1 MTIIPVGDYRPD
13 APAYLGTHATVATNV
28 YPRPDGSDG
37 PLLAPVV
44 EAGTSIST
52 LFPVTTAFLAR
63 DIDGAVLIYIGVAET
78 PFVYRKYGA
87 LFYSLITN
95 FLGRSPTA
103 NNPNRFCQFGTRLM
117 VVNKQQGLFWHTVGS
132 FDAFT
137 AIPTAP
143 TADFI
148 ATVEPG
154 FVVLGNINDGTLRP
168 AGLRWSALNNALDWP
183 VVGTS
188 DAASKQSDDQ
198 DLPNGGAVMG
208 ILGAVGG
215 AAAAVFTERSVYRM
229 EYVGAPAVFAFRE
242 TVRGQG
248 CMCKNAS
255 IAINGIAYFV
265 SEQGF
270 QRFDGQTVT
279 PIGSGR
285 VSQTFL
291 DTVNREYLDRVSV
304 AHDPNRKIIVWGS
317 PLAGQ
322 DGLIRRWWVYSY
334 ATDRWRFSDDA
345 AIGDFLFLLPDAET
359 DATPMDFLDALYPGG
374 MDTITASMDG
384 ATLNGGTP
392 LLGGFT
398 DQNEYCTFTG
408 ATLAALVETGE
419 TDSNGRR
426 VFVTGIRPLTDAAA
440 PTAALGYRETFNATV
455 SYTPLTSQEVTG
467 ICGQRTNTRYARARV
482 YIPAGAVWSYLQG
495 ADVIVQPAGK
505 R

>member
-44 EAGTSIST
+44 VAGGISDT
-52 LFPVTTAFLAR
+52 QQITTAFLAR
-63 DIDGAVLIYIGVAET
+63 DGDGAVFMYVGAAET
-78 PFVYRKYGA
+78 PYIWRKAGA
-87 LFYSLITN
+87 LFYNFSTN
-95 FLGRSPTA
+95 FTTNLPTIV
-103 NNPNRFCQFGTRLM
+103 NPTRFCQFGTRLM
-117 VVNKQQGLFWHTVGS
+117 AVNKQQGLWWHTVGS

-137 AIPTAP
+137 SLTAAP
-143 TADFI
+143 KADYI

-154 FVVLGNINDGTLRP
+154 FVVLGNINDGTLRS
-168 AGLRWSALNNALDWP
+168 AGLRWSALNDGTDWP

-198 DLPNGGAVMG
+198 DLPNGGAIMG
-208 ILGAVGG
+208 ILPAVGG
-215 AAAAVFTERSVYRM
+215 AAAVVFTERSIYRM

-248 CMCKNAS
+248 CLCKNAS
-255 IAINGIAYFV
+255 IAINGVAYFI

-270 QRFDGQTVT
+270 HRFDGQTVT
-279 PIGSGR
+279 PIGMGR
-285 VSQTFL
+285 VSRTFL
-291 DTVNREYLDRVSV
+291 DTVNREYLHKVSV

-317 PLAGQ
+317 PVTSQG
-322 DGLIRRWWVYSY
+322 DPIRRWWIYSY

-345 AIGDFLFLLPDAET
+345 AVDDFAILVADAAT
-359 DATPMDFLDALYPGG
+359 DAIPMDQLDAIYPSG
-374 MDTITASMDG
+374 MDSIDVSMDG

-392 LLGGFT
+392 LLAGVT
-398 DQNEYCTFTG
+398 MDNDYCTFTG

-426 VFVTGIRPLTDAAA
+426 VFVTGIRPLTDAEA
-440 PTAALGYRETFNATV
+440 PTAALGYREAFNTAV
-455 SYTPLTSQEVTG
+455 GYTSLTSQEVTG
-467 ICGQRTNTRYARARV
+467 ICAQRTSTRYARARI
-482 YIPAGAVWSYLQG
+482 YIPAGDVWSYLQG